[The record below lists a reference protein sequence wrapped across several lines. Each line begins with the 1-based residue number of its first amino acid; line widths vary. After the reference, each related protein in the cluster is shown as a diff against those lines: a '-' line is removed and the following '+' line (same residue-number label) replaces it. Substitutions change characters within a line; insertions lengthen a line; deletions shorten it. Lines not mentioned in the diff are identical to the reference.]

1 MKHVFFV
8 LILMVVFNSGA
19 ALALTA
25 EEVKTKLSELDL
37 GIPLESVSPGSIDQF
52 YRVVLSD
59 GSVLHATH
67 DGNYFIYGDMYRVA
81 GDKIYNYDEEKRN
94 ERRRVILASM
104 AESEA
109 IIFAAPQ
116 TRLRRQLLY
125 LLIST
130 ADSVENST
138 SRCQR

>member
-8 LILMVVFNSGA
+8 LISMVVFNSGA

-25 EEVKTKLSELDL
+25 EEVETKLSELDL
-37 GIPLESVSPGSIDQF
+37 GLPVESVSQ
-52 YRVVLSD
+52 L
-59 GSVLHATH
+59 
-67 DGNYFIYGDMYRVA
+67 
-81 GDKIYNYDEEKRN
+81 
-94 ERRRVILASM
+94 
-104 AESEA
+104 
-109 IIFAAPQ
+109 Q

-138 SRCQR
+138 RRCQL